1 MLIFALV
8 LSLWGDLRPGPHAV
22 GIRQTTHVDHS
33 RTFRTAR
40 TLDGK
45 PRTGERARQ
54 IPITIWYP
62 AEAAAGAPMT
72 FADYAKGEEEGI
84 VALTRNFAQLSP
96 EQRAEMFA
104 LQGRGVRDAKP
115 KAGRYPV
122 ILYSLGSPSP
132 VFATAEYLASHGY
145 IVLQAPRIGA
155 AAGFHP
161 DAGDARDLD
170 NKLRDMD
177 VLVNVASQ
185 LPFADTNNMGAIGFS
200 AGGRWALAA
209 AMKYPNVRAVV
220 SLDSVML
227 YDDRQTAAW
236 RAMPH
241 FDLDAVRVPVLHLQ
255 SAAFAKRDDLKMWD
269 GLRYADR
276 TYLIYDEPKLVHWD
290 FESLGYATALAGA
303 RGDAAP
309 KIAEAFHA
317 WSRETL
323 AFLDANLKGG
333 AYRPPASAKRTA
345 ALPAPITAAEF
356 LNAVAED
363 GVDTAIAT
371 YRTEW
376 KKRGTP
382 PVDEATVNVAGYS
395 FLFGATPQDG
405 VKLLALNAEAWP
417 SSANTW
423 DSLSDAYLATGDRT
437 KAIELAKKANALLA
451 EEKGLTTERREAI
464 QASIDTKLK

>member
-1 MLIFALV
+1 
-8 LSLWGDLRPGPHAV
+8 
-22 GIRQTTHVDHS
+22 
-33 RTFRTAR
+33 
-40 TLDGK
+40 
-45 PRTGERARQ
+45 
-54 IPITIWYP
+54 
-62 AEAAAGAPMT
+62 
-72 FADYAKGEEEGI
+72 
-84 VALTRNFAQLSP
+84 
-96 EQRAEMFA
+96 MFA

-115 KAGRYPV
+115 KSGKYPV

-145 IVLQAPRIGA
+145 VVLQAPRIGA

-185 LPFADTNNMGAIGFS
+185 LPFADANNMGAIGFS

-255 SAAFAKRDDLKMWD
+255 SAEFAKRDDPKMWD

-276 TYLIYDEPKLVHWD
+276 TYLIYEEPKLVHWD
-290 FESLGYATALAGA
+290 FQSLGYATALAGA

-309 KIAEAFHA
+309 KIAAAFHA
-317 WSRETL
+317 WNRETL
-323 AFLDANLKGG
+323 AFFDANLKGG

-345 ALPAPITAAEF
+345 ALPAPITVAEF
-356 LNAVAED
+356 LNALAED
-363 GVDTAIAT
+363 GVDDAIAG
-371 YRTEW
+371 YREEW
-376 KKRGTP
+376 KKRGAP
-382 PVDEATVNVAGYS
+382 PVDEATVNVAGYNL
-395 FLFGATPQDG
+395 LFGPNPPDG
-405 VKLLALNAEAWP
+405 LKLFALNAEAWP
-417 SSANTW
+417 ASANVW
-423 DSLSDAYLATGDRT
+423 DSLGDAYLAVGDRA
-437 KAIELAKKANALLA
+437 KALEATKKANAMLA
-451 EEKGLTTERREAI
+451 EEKGLTPERKAAI
-464 QASIDTKLK
+464 QGSIDGKLRQLQ